1 MGKFYADA
9 GEWQNAIFWLNKSA
23 DQNNAQALSEA
34 AMAYLDGRDGVPK
47 DANHACRNL
56 EKVYGLHKDAANAA
70 NAGFCYDE
78 SMQAF
83 AQALPYYQIAAKAG
97 NNAVR
102 YKLGRLYDLGQG
114 TDQNYDTA
122 AYWYRQAA
130 KGNNA
135 PALYSL
141 ALMYMQGHGVP
152 KSPFAAYV
160 LAKSAQAKQSG
171 NDANELTRRNFDG
184 KLSEIETAYLPNAPK
199 AKAEVEQYVKSHS
212 GEETL
217 ALIDS
222 RVPYTETVPE

>member
-1 MGKFYADA
+1 MYD
-9 GEWQNAIFWLNKSA
+9 
-23 DQNNAQALSEA
+23 
-34 AMAYLDGRDGVPK
+34 
-47 DANHACRNL
+47 
-56 EKVYGLHKDAANAA
+56 LHKDAANAA

-171 NDANELTRRNFDG
+171 NDTNELARRNFDG